1 MTQPIKT
8 IKQSISSSQYMILL
22 TSDKSQIPTNEK
34 IKYGSYIRVLR
45 RRRGLCC

>member
-22 TSDKSQIPTNEK
+22 TTDKSQIPTNK
-34 IKYGSYIRVLR
+34 KYGSYIRVLR